1 MDLEWRVS
9 EILSVCIF
17 LITGKLQV
25 NPGVG
30 NKVGPEGDRRL
41 QMLQTW
47 DDSFSNDRNLSLR
60 SLFIVIIYPVKPL
73 ICPLFL
79 WEKSEWLRKREN
91 SDNMSVCHYIINIIY
106 LTVIR
111 VSFEHNLQ
119 IFFMIFITR
128 LHDWFILFCWLT
140 GALLDWFVG
149 YLVN

>member
-1 MDLEWRVS
+1 MSGTTSLTEASMDLVWRVS

-73 ICPLFL
+73 ICPLFP
-79 WEKSEWLRKREN
+79 WEESEWLWKREN

-119 IFFMIFITR
+119 ILWYLLQDCMI
-128 LHDWFILFCWLT
+128 DSFC
-140 GALLDWFVG
+140 FVD
-149 YLVN
+149 

>member
-9 EILSVCIF
+9 EILPVCIF

-73 ICPLFL
+73 ICPLFP
-79 WEKSEWLRKREN
+79 WEESEWLRKREN

-128 LHDWFILFCWLT
+128 LHDWFILLCWLT

>member
-41 QMLQTW
+41 QMLQTS

-60 SLFIVIIYPVKPL
+60 SLFTVIIYPVKPL

-79 WEKSEWLRKREN
+79 WEESE
-91 SDNMSVCHYIINIIY
+91 
-106 LTVIR
+106 
-111 VSFEHNLQ
+111 
-119 IFFMIFITR
+119 
-128 LHDWFILFCWLT
+128 
-140 GALLDWFVG
+140 
-149 YLVN
+149 